1 MKLNMSLKQIVLSIG
16 IIMLLISLVLGYLFY
31 NKYKTAQTNY
41 EISMNNNKA
50 YIAENS
56 TLNAKKIVMDLT
68 IDQLNYYSDSLTDRL
83 NKVRK
88 ELSIKDK
95 DIQSLQYYK
104 ENFGKVDTIKLSQ
117 DTIFVKNLNID
128 TTIIDSFYTC
138 NIKLRYPNI
147 LSVAPNFIN
156 EKMIFVSS
164 KKETINPPKKL
175 WICRIF
181 QKKHIVLTID
191 VIDNNPYM
199 KTDKTRFIKIIN

>member
-1 MKLNMSLKQIVLSIG
+1 MSIKQIAISIS
-16 IIMLLISLVLGYLFY
+16 IIVLLISLVCGYLFY
-31 NKYKTAQTNY
+31 NKYKTAQANY

-56 TLNAKKIVMDLT
+56 ALNTKKIVMDLT
-68 IDQLNYYSDSLTDRL
+68 IDQLNYYSDSLTNRL

-104 ENFGKVDTIKLSQ
+104 ENFGKVDTIKLSA

-175 WICRIF
+175 WIFRIF
-181 QKKHIVLTID
+181 QKKHTILTID

-199 KTDKTRFIKIIN
+199 KTSNSRFIKIIN

>member
-1 MKLNMSLKQIVLSIG
+1 MKLNFSFKQIVLG
-16 IIMLLISLVLGYLFY
+16 IITIVLVISLICGYLFY
-31 NKYKTAQTNY
+31 NKYKTAQANY

-56 TLNAKKIVMDLT
+56 VLNAKKIVMDLT
-68 IDQLNYYSDSLTDRL
+68 IDQLNYYSDSLTDKL

-104 ENFGKVDTIKLSQ
+104 ENFGKTDTIKLSQ
-117 DTIFVKNLNID
+117 DTIFVKNLSID

-138 NIKLRYPNI
+138 NIRLKYPNI
-147 LSVAPNFIN
+147 LSVSPNFIN

-175 WICRIF
+175 WIFRIF
-181 QKKHIVLTID
+181 QKKHTILTID

-199 KTDKTRFIKIIN
+199 KTSNSRFIKIIN

>member
-1 MKLNMSLKQIVLSIG
+1 MKLNFSFKKIVLG
-16 IIMLLISLVLGYLFY
+16 IITIALVISLICGYLFY
-31 NKYKTAQTNY
+31 NKYKTAQANY

-56 TLNAKKIVMDLT
+56 VLNAKKIVMDLT
-68 IDQLNYYSDSLTDRL
+68 IDQLNYYSDSLTDKL

-104 ENFGKVDTIKLSQ
+104 ENFGKTDTIKLSQ
-117 DTIFVKNLNID
+117 DTIFVKNLSID

-138 NIKLRYPNI
+138 NIRLKYPNI
-147 LSVAPNFIN
+147 LSVSPNFIN

-175 WICRIF
+175 WIFRIF
-181 QKKHIVLTID
+181 QKKHTILTID

-199 KTDKTRFIKIIN
+199 KTSNSRFIKIIN

>member
-1 MKLNMSLKQIVLSIG
+1 MKLNMSLKQIVLSIS

-199 KTDKTRFIKIIN
+199 KTDKTKFIKIIN

>member
-1 MKLNMSLKQIVLSIG
+1 MKLNMSLKQIVLSIS

-147 LSVAPNFIN
+147 LSVTPNFIN

-199 KTDKTRFIKIIN
+199 KTDKTKFIKIIN